1 MELKIYLRMVAQKWW
16 LVVIAFVVTF
26 AITAYFT
33 FSQIPIY
40 ETTATF
46 LVAPNVSDVR
56 TDVSVF
62 SLLSTRS
69 EIASTYAEVASS
81 NTIKK
86 LATDK
91 LAIANELRPFLQI
104 DSQLMAGTLVLRI
117 TGQGTHPEIV
127 RDFTNQVG
135 TETIDFT
142 KKHYT
147 SFALQPLDAARL
159 PPRPIRPNV
168 PLNLAVGA
176 AAGLLLGVVLA
187 FFAIYLQTPS
197 E

>member
-147 SFALQPLDAARL
+147 SFALQPLDSARL

>member
-147 SFALQPLDAARL
+147 SFALQPLDSARL
-159 PPRPIRPNV
+159 PQRPIRPNV